1 MLDNKENWFSLWFN
15 TPYYHILYKNRDYNE
30 AATFIDNIT
39 QLLNLKKHSDCWDLC
54 CGKGRHSVYLNKK
67 GFNVI
72 GTDLSEQSINF
83 ANQSKNNSLEFYVHD
98 MRDTFRINYFDAVF
112 NLFTSFGYFDKKED
126 DEKVF
131 LSVQKGL
138 KKDGIFV
145 FDYLNSEFVK
155 STLKTNDVIN
165 LDGIEF
171 HITKKIENNTVIKNI
186 DFTDNGKTY
195 RFEERVK
202 LFDKNYFENLA
213 RKTGLQIIHTFGNYK
228 LEEFE
233 AKKSPRLIIVLKK

>member
-1 MLDNKENWFSLWFN
+1 MLDNKEDWFSLWFN

-30 AATFIDNIT
+30 ASTFIDNIT
-39 QLLNLKKHSDCWDLC
+39 QFLNLKKQSDCWDLC

-67 GFNVI
+67 GYNVI
-72 GTDLSEQSINF
+72 GTDLSEQSINY

-98 MRDTFRINYFDAVF
+98 MRDTFRINYFDVVL
-112 NLFTSFGYFDKKED
+112 NLFTSFGYFDKTVD

-138 KKDGIFV
+138 KKDGMFV

-155 STLKTNDVIN
+155 SILKTNDTIN
-165 LDGIEF
+165 HDGIEF

-186 DFTDNGKTY
+186 DFSDNGKSY
-195 RFEERVK
+195 HFEERVK
-202 LFDKNYFENLA
+202 LFDKNYFEDLA
-213 RKTGLQIIHTFGNYK
+213 LKTGLQIIHTFGNYK

-233 AKKSPRLIIVLKK
+233 AKNSPRLILVLKK